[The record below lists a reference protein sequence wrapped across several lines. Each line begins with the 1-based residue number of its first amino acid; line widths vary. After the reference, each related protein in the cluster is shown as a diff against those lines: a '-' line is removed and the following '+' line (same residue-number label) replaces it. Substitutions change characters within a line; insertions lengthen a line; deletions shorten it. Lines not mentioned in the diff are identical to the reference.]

1 MRLPALPWVSRAGVP
16 AEPGGVTNG
25 ASSRL
30 ITNAPA
36 MMPVATPASSVARLM
51 AGRRGAE
58 GAKKTCGCG
67 ALIRSDD
74 PGLAG
79 LDAGSA
85 IAQHPDD
92 SAHAEQHDAGADL
105 VVPEVTDLGD
115 GEFAQVPARGGE
127 QRGPRDRSQRRVQR
141 EGAKVDVRRAARHR
155 QRQAQAVGES
165 DAEQGGDPVLPE
177 QLDGPPEGGALEHR
191 A

>member
-30 ITNAPA
+30 ITNTTA

-51 AGRRGAE
+51 TRRRRPE
-58 GAKKTCGCG
+58 GSKKTCCCG
-67 ALIRSDD
+67 APIRSDD

-79 LDAGSA
+79 LDAGPA

-92 SAHAEQHDAGADL
+92 SAHAEQPDAVADL
-105 VVPEVTDLGD
+105 VVTDVTGLGY
-115 GEFAQVPARGGE
+115 
-127 QRGPRDRSQRRVQR
+127 
-141 EGAKVDVRRAARHR
+141 
-155 QRQAQAVGES
+155 
-165 DAEQGGDPVLPE
+165 
-177 QLDGPPEGGALEHR
+177 
-191 A
+191 